1 MTSTFNPLDLGGKRI
16 LVTGASSGIGRVTA
30 QHLAR
35 LGASL
40 VLGGRRIDAL
50 EETLAT
56 LGGEST
62 HRVAPYDLTSVDG
75 IPAWLKEIAAGGG
88 RLDGVV
94 HSAGIGGVTPLR
106 VQSRRSMDDVLVPN
120 LYASLAIMRG
130 VSPPAVTNDGAS
142 CVFVSSVAGHVGSA
156 GLTAYSASKGGLEAA
171 VRSGAMELRQRRLR
185 VNAVAPAYVRS
196 PLMDQSVAELPD
208 FSAIEARQFLGI
220 LDADEVA
227 VAIAYL
233 LSDATKRVTGTT
245 LVIDGGFTC

>member
-1 MTSTFNPLDLGGKRI
+1 
-16 LVTGASSGIGRVTA
+16 
-30 QHLAR
+30 
-35 LGASL
+35 
-40 VLGGRRIDAL
+40 
-50 EETLAT
+50 
-56 LGGEST
+56 
-62 HRVAPYDLTSVDG
+62 
-75 IPAWLKEIAAGGG
+75 
-88 RLDGVV
+88 
-94 HSAGIGGVTPLR
+94 
-106 VQSRRSMDDVLVPN
+106 MDDVLVPN

-130 VSPPAVTNDGAS
+130 VSPPTVTNDGAS

-196 PLMDQSVAELPD
+196 PLMDRSVAELPD